1 MPLIY
6 DKGRKNAFIQHQEE
20 IDKRSRSF
28 QLDKLPNIS
37 QAAFNSYMKQHE
49 PACLKD
55 TRVEVLQ
62 EIRDWAH
69 GDDDRHIFWLNG
81 LAGTG
86 KSTIARTVAR
96 ENYDN
101 GYLGASFFFSRGG
114 GDLGH
119 AGKFFPTIA
128 VQLAKR
134 IPSLED
140 HICESLEKHDD
151 ITRLALHDQ
160 WHLLIYTPLSRLEN
174 SFRQSRLVIVIDA
187 LDECDGDND
196 VRALL
201 KLLSEIRDITTVRF
215 RVFITSRPETPL
227 RLGFRQMPSIL
238 HHDLVL
244 DHVPQ
249 ELVDRDIM
257 TFFNQEFLEIRHIF
271 ENISPDWPG
280 IERLTLLV
288 QKSGGLFIY
297 AATVCR
303 FIKSNDQWLPD
314 DLLRIFIP
322 SDSAKKSRKLK
333 RRMPTTS
340 PFSELDKIYTQI
352 LDYSLKRIE
361 NPQDQADIAGEIREI
376 ISTLGVLF
384 QPLSLV
390 ALGYILET
398 DHVTIHQRLKHLRSV
413 LSVPDD
419 ESSPVRLLH
428 PSFQDFLFDN
438 ERCVSRHFSVEEKVA
453 HKRVS
458 EQCVNILSNSL
469 KQDICNVN
477 RSGMFVLDVERT
489 KIQQALPLQVEY
501 ACTYWVQH
509 VLSSGVEL
517 GDDYWVHGFLS
528 RHILHWLEALSWI
541 GKLSDGIHFLGD
553 LESRISVGSLCS

>member
-6 DKGRKNAFIQHQEE
+6 DKGRKIKFLRLQEE
-20 IDKRSRSF
+20 IDKRSRNF

-37 QAAFNSYMKQHE
+37 QAAFNSYMKQHK
-49 PACLKD
+49 PACLED

-62 EIRDWAH
+62 EIRDWAQ
-69 GDDDRHIFWLNG
+69 GDDDRPIFWLNG

-101 GYLGASFFFSRGG
+101 GCLGASFFFSRGG
-114 GDLGH
+114 GDLAH

-151 ITRLALHDQ
+151 VPLLALHDQ
-160 WHLLIYTPLSRLEN
+160 WHLLIHTPLSRLEN

-187 LDECDGDND
+187 LDECEGDND

-215 RVFITSRPETPL
+215 RVFVTSRPETPL
-227 RLGFRQMPSIL
+227 RLGFRHMPSIL

-244 DHVPQ
+244 DHVPR
-249 ELVDRDIM
+249 ELVDRDIL
-257 TFFNQEFLEIRHIF
+257 TFFKQQFSEIIHNF

-280 IERLTLLV
+280 VERLTLLV

-303 FIKSNDQWLPD
+303 FVKSNDQWLPD
-314 DLLRIFIP
+314 DLLGMFIP
-322 SDSAKKSRKLK
+322 CDTAKKSRKRK
-333 RRMPTTS
+333 RRTPTTS

-352 LDYSLKRIE
+352 LDYSLKRIK
-361 NPQDQADIAGEIREI
+361 NPQDQADIASEIREI
-376 ISTLGVLF
+376 ISTLAVLF

-390 ALGYILET
+390 ALGYILDM
-398 DHVTIHQRLKHLRSV
+398 DHVTIRQRLNHLRSV

-428 PSFQDFLFDN
+428 SSFQDFLFDN
-438 ERCVSRHFSVEEKVA
+438 ERCVSHHFSIEQKVA
-453 HKRVS
+453 HKRIS
-458 EQCVNILSNSL
+458 EQCADILSNSL
-469 KQDICNVN
+469 KQDICDVN
-477 RSGMFVLDVERT
+477 QPGIFVSDIERT
-489 KIQQALPLQVEY
+489 KIQQALPLEVEY

-517 GDDYWVHGFLS
+517 SDDYWVHGFLR

-541 GKLSDGIHFLGD
+541 GKLSDGIHLLAD